1 MIDKN
6 SNGQN
11 ISADFISALTA
22 DSRTYDVK
30 IIYDGSALDCP
41 LFGLSIT
48 KGSSGD
54 ESGFSIGSIVGSTLT
69 FTTDT
74 LPTSV
79 KGEELEVQIGVSV
92 GESYEYV
99 TMGTFVV
106 ADVQKTL
113 YRTTVTAYGATIT
126 RTGDAFVVP
135 QTQTLANIAS
145 SISTSMSALAG
156 RTISVT
162 FDSGITTSKNITASM
177 NGLTVYQALGVLAS
191 VCGGFVMDT
200 YDGNIKVCRFSDTP
214 TLVRDTSTMLTLPV
228 VAETDFEI
236 AGVLCIVSPES
247 EDDEGE
253 VIPAVQFP
261 ANPTGDENLVLQ
273 NEYMTQDLYTSYL
286 ATLTG
291 YEYRPATIGL
301 TYGDPRLEGND
312 VVQITDTDGNVYVV
326 PCHMLTHTYDGGF
339 STEVIAV
346 QATPQ
351 ENDVSSSAG
360 SLTETLSNVSASA
373 ISARASAESAKAS
386 ADSALEYAE
395 TAKETTDEIV
405 AYAETAGK
413 TVTQILNDGETAGEM
428 ARQATASATSALK
441 GLATVE
447 DVVDTLNWIA
457 THCQYEKTTDVT
469 IVTGKAYYTVTATQ
483 VASPTDADIA
493 TYYELVSGAYVKTT
507 DTSVVSGKTYYTV
520 VGEPVTNP
528 VVADIDTYY
537 ELEITEAVSNY
548 INTHVAVTDEG
559 LWLVPDDTQG
569 SNKVLVAVGGQGH
582 TYPVAGTYILDGNDN
597 ILAQF
602 LASGAQIGK
611 NGGAHSIIDADGQR
625 FYARDGT
632 TQLANIG
639 YGSGASESGTATA
652 PYYDFGIRK
661 SGTTKGN
668 YSVAEGVDTTAS
680 GYASHAEGSGTLAS
694 GHRSHAEGS
703 SVNENSVTKP
713 ATASGSAS
721 HAEGLGT
728 TASGSASH
736 AEGLG
741 TTASGN
747 YSHAGGTRTEAQ
759 GENSVAYGYGTIA
772 NKIMQVAIGTFNA
785 IDPGDNPDA
794 AYGDGKYLFII
805 GNGQNSTTGRHNALT
820 VDWAGNIELAGT
832 VKDFIVTDTK
842 SKSTGSISA
851 NTGVEVTI
859 DVTKTGY
866 TPIGIIGIRFTGASS
881 GYCQPRQFRIDNG
894 SAIIYAWNSHT
905 SAHTWTAYCTVLYVK
920 NAG

>member
-30 IIYDGSALDCP
+30 IIYNGSALDCP

-79 KGEELEVQIGVSV
+79 KGEELQVQIGVSV

-106 ADVQKTL
+106 SDVEKTL

-162 FDSGITTSKNITASM
+162 FDSGVTTSKTITASM
-177 NGLTVYQALGVLAS
+177 NGLTVYQALEVLAS
-191 VCGGFVMDT
+191 VCGGFAIDT

-214 TLVRDTSTMLTLPV
+214 TLVRDTSTMLALPV

-261 ANPTGDENLVLQ
+261 TNPTGNENLVLQ

-291 YEYRPATIGL
+291 YQYRPSTIGL

-312 VVQITDTDGNVYVV
+312 VVQTTDTNGNVYVV

-428 ARQATASATSALK
+428 ARQATASATTALK
-441 GLATVE
+441 GLSTVE

-457 THCQYEKTTDVT
+457 THCEYEKTTDVT

-483 VASPTDADIA
+483 VASPTNDDIV
-493 TYYELVSGAYVKTT
+493 TYYELVSGEYVKTT
-507 DTSVVSGKTYYTV
+507 DTSVVSGKDYYTV

-528 VVADIDTYY
+528 VVADIGTYY

-559 LWLVPDDTQG
+559 LWLIPDDTQG

-582 TYPVAGTYILDGNDN
+582 TYEQAGTYIIDENDN
-597 ILAQF
+597 ISAQF
-602 LASGAQIGK
+602 LE
-611 NGGAHSIIDADGQR
+611 N
-625 FYARDGT
+625 GT
-632 TQLANIG
+632 TIYGPSNTLIAHLG
-639 YGSGASESGTATA
+639 YGSGTDRGGGTSDA
-652 PYYDFGIRK
+652 PYYTLGIRGG
-661 SGTTKGN
+661 SVGN
-668 YSVAEGVDTTAS
+668 YSTTEGYSTTAS
-680 GYASHAEGSGTLAS
+680 GFASHAEGYWTEA
-694 GHRSHAEGS
+694 RNRYSHAEG
-703 SVNENSVTKP
+703 VNTI
-713 ATASGSAS
+713 TSGDGAHAEGWGTRGYGNAS
-721 HAEGLGT
+721 HAEGKD
-728 TASGSASH
+728 SASP
-736 AEGLG
+736 A
-741 TTASGN
+741 N
-747 YSHAGGTRTEAQ
+747 YSHAQNLGTLAQ
-759 GENSVAYGYGTIA
+759 YQSQTVIGEYNSPI
-772 NKIMQVAIGTFNA
+772 
-785 IDPGDNPDA
+785 
-794 AYGDGKYLFII
+794 YGDAFEI
-805 GNGQNSTTGRHNALT
+805 GNGTADNARSNALT
-820 VDWAGNIELAGT
+820 VDWDGDICLGLDTTAASGT
-832 VKDFIVTDTK
+832 TDGDLYAAITALGWQSDVIV
-842 SKSTGSISA
+842 
-851 NTGVEVTI
+851 
-859 DVTKTGY
+859 
-866 TPIGIIGIRFTGASS
+866 
-881 GYCQPRQFRIDNG
+881 
-894 SAIIYAWNSHT
+894 
-905 SAHTWTAYCTVLYVK
+905 
-920 NAG
+920 

>member
-30 IIYDGSALDCP
+30 IIYNGSALDCP

-79 KGEELEVQIGVSV
+79 KGEELQVQIGVSV

-106 ADVQKTL
+106 SDVEKTL

-162 FDSGITTSKNITASM
+162 FDSGVTTSKTITASM
-177 NGLTVYQALGVLAS
+177 NGLTVYQALEVLAS
-191 VCGGFVMDT
+191 VCGGFAIDT

-214 TLVRDTSTMLTLPV
+214 TLVRDTSTMLALPV

-261 ANPTGDENLVLQ
+261 TNPTGNENLVLQ

-291 YEYRPATIGL
+291 YQYRPSTIGL

-312 VVQITDTDGNVYVV
+312 VVQTTDTNGNVYVV

-441 GLATVE
+441 GLSTVE

-457 THCQYEKTTDVT
+457 THCEYNKTTDVT

-483 VASPTDADIA
+483 VSSPTDADIV
-493 TYYELVSGAYVKTT
+493 TYYELVSGEYVKTT
-507 DTSVVSGKTYYTV
+507 DTSVVSGKDYYTV

-528 VVADIDTYY
+528 VVADIGTYY

-559 LWLVPDDTQG
+559 LWLIPDDTQG
-569 SNKVLVAVGGQGH
+569 SNKVLIATGGAGH
-582 TYPVAGTYILDGNDN
+582 TYEDAGTYIIDENDN
-597 ILAQF
+597 ISAQF
-602 LASGAQIGK
+602 LEDGMTIYGGT
-611 NGGAHSIIDADGQR
+611 NGTLIAH
-625 FYARDGT
+625 
-632 TQLANIG
+632 LG
-639 YGSGASESGTATA
+639 YGDTQGESGIVNA
-652 PYYDFGIRK
+652 PYYTLGVRNSLEDAQQYDPNSTYEIGDVCIYDGKKYIAREAI
-661 SGTTKGN
+661 TTPEAWASFKWSFVIGE
-668 YSVAEGVDTTAS
+668 YSTAEGEGCISSDLRSHAEGDETKAINWSAHTEGRMTIAS
-680 GYASHAEGSGTLAS
+680 GKTSHAEGYLTLASKTASHAEGAQARATGIY
-694 GHRSHAEGS
+694 SHAEGS
-703 SVNENSVTKP
+703 HTQ
-713 ATASGSAS
+713 ASGHSS
-721 HAEGLGT
+721 HAQ
-728 TASGSASH
+728 
-736 AEGLG
+736 
-741 TTASGN
+741 N
-747 YSHAGGTRTEAQ
+747 YR
-759 GENSVAYGYGTIA
+759 TIA
-772 NKIMQVAIGTFNA
+772 DQDGQTAIGRYN
-785 IDPGDNPDA
+785 DNQLDTA
-794 AYGDGKYLFII
+794 FEI
-805 GNGQNSTTGRHNALT
+805 GNGTADDARSNALT
-820 VDWAGNIELAGT
+820 VDWDVYRWRWQTLA
-832 VKDFIVTDTK
+832 
-842 SKSTGSISA
+842 
-851 NTGVEVTI
+851 
-859 DVTKTGY
+859 
-866 TPIGIIGIRFTGASS
+866 
-881 GYCQPRQFRIDNG
+881 QFRRYCISRG
-894 SAIIYAWNSHT
+894 SSCAWSY
-905 SAHTWTAYCTVLYVK
+905 S
-920 NAG
+920 

>member
-54 ESGFSIGSIVGSTLT
+54 ESGFTIGSIVGSTLT

-145 SISTSMSALAG
+145 SISSSISALAG

-162 FDSGITTSKNITASM
+162 FDSVITTSKTITASM

-191 VCGGFVMDT
+191 VCGGFVIDT

-261 ANPTGDENLVLQ
+261 TNPTGDENLVLQ
-273 NEYMTQDLYTSYL
+273 NEYMTQDLYSSYL

-312 VVQITDTDGNVYVV
+312 VVQITDTNGNVYVV

-428 ARQATASATSALK
+428 ARQATASATTALK

-483 VASPTDADIA
+483 VSSPTDDDIA
-493 TYYELVSGAYVKTT
+493 TYYELVSGEYVKTT
-507 DTSVVSGKTYYTV
+507 DTSVVSGKDYYTV
-520 VGEPVTNP
+520 VGEPVANP
-528 VVADIDTYY
+528 VVADIGTYY

-559 LWLVPDDTQG
+559 LWLIPNNTQG
-569 SNKVLVAVGGQGH
+569 GNKVLIAVGGQGH
-582 TYPVAGTYILDGNDN
+582 TYEDAGTYILDENGN
-597 ILAQF
+597 ISAQF
-602 LASGAQIGK
+602 LEDGATIYA
-611 NGGAHSIIDADGQR
+611 NNTLIAH
-625 FYARDGT
+625 
-632 TQLANIG
+632 LG
-639 YGSGASESGTATA
+639 YGQGYDSGGQLVDA
-652 PYYDFGIRK
+652 PFYSLGVRNGAI
-661 SGTTKGN
+661 GN
-668 YSVAEGVDTTAS
+668 YSVAEGNITVAS
-680 GYASHAEGSGTLAS
+680 GYASHAEGYGGYATGVASHKEGGLNVKATGDNSHAEGAGTLAS
-694 GHRSHAEGS
+694 GYESHAEGR
-703 SVNENSVTKP
+703 N
-713 ATASGSAS
+713 
-721 HAEGLGT
+721 
-728 TASGSASH
+728 
-736 AEGLG
+736 
-741 TTASGN
+741 
-747 YSHAGGTRTEAQ
+747 TEARGRWAHSQ
-759 GENSVAYGYGTIA
+759 NYHTIA
-772 NKIMQVAIGTFNA
+772 NKRAQTAIGKYNEEEA
-785 IDPGDNPDA
+785 GGDDN
-794 AYGDGKYLFII
+794 DGTYALII
-805 GNGQNSTTGRHNALT
+805 GNGTADNARSNALT
-820 VDWAGNIELAGT
+820 VDWDGNVQMALDTTAQSGT
-832 VKDFIVTDTK
+832 DYDLYAAITALGWQSDVIV
-842 SKSTGSISA
+842 
-851 NTGVEVTI
+851 
-859 DVTKTGY
+859 
-866 TPIGIIGIRFTGASS
+866 
-881 GYCQPRQFRIDNG
+881 
-894 SAIIYAWNSHT
+894 
-905 SAHTWTAYCTVLYVK
+905 
-920 NAG
+920 

>member
-11 ISADFISALTA
+11 ISADFISALTS

-79 KGEELEVQIGVSV
+79 KGEELQVQIGVSV

-126 RTGDAFVVP
+126 RTGDAFAVP

-145 SISTSMSALAG
+145 SISTSISALAG
-156 RTISVT
+156 HTISVT
-162 FDSGITTSKNITASM
+162 FDSGITTSKTITASM

-200 YDGNIKVCRFSDTP
+200 YDGNIKICRFNDTP
-214 TLVRDTSTMLTLPV
+214 TLVRDTSTMLALPV

-261 ANPTGDENLVLQ
+261 TNPTGDENLVLQ

-286 ATLTG
+286 ATLAG

-373 ISARASAESAKAS
+373 ISARASAEIAKAS

-428 ARQATASATSALK
+428 ARQATESATTALK
-441 GLATVE
+441 GLSTVE

-457 THCQYEKTTDVT
+457 THCQYNKTTDVT

-483 VASPTDADIA
+483 VSSPTDADIA

-528 VVADIDTYY
+528 VVADIGTYY

-559 LWLVPDDTQG
+559 LWLIPDNTQG
-569 SNKVLVAVGGQGH
+569 SNKVLIAVGGTGH
-582 TYPVAGTYILDGNDN
+582 TYEQAGTYIIDGSDN
-597 ILAQF
+597 VLAQF
-602 LASGAQIGK
+602 LANGAQIGQS
-611 NGGAHSIIDADGQR
+611 GGAHSVIDANGQR
-625 FYARDGT
+625 FYATNGT
-632 TQLANIG
+632 TLIAHLG
-639 YGSGASESGTATA
+639 YGPGTDSGGGTSDA
-652 PYYDFGIRK
+652 PYYTL
-661 SGTTKGN
+661 GTRIGTVGN
-668 YSVAEGVDTTAS
+668 YSTAEGRNIIASGATSHAEGYGTTASGLCSHAEGIDTTAS
-680 GYASHAEGSGTLAS
+680 GSNSHAEGAITTAS
-694 GHRSHAEGS
+694 GYYAHAEGS
-703 SVNENSVTKP
+703 T
-713 ATASGSAS
+713 
-721 HAEGLGT
+721 T
-728 TASGSASH
+728 TASGD
-736 AEGLG
+736 
-741 TTASGN
+741 
-747 YSHAGGTRTEAQ
+747 YSHAQ
-759 GENSVAYGYGTIA
+759 NHGTIA
-772 NKIMQVAIGTFNA
+772 QRKSQTVIGEYNIADTGGTDENTR
-785 IDPGDNPDA
+785 GDYA
-794 AYGDGKYLFII
+794 VIV
-805 GNGQNSTTGRHNALT
+805 GNGTANDARSNALT
-820 VDWAGNIELAGT
+820 VDWFGDVCLALDTTAQSGT
-832 VKDFIVTDTK
+832 TDGDLYASITALGWQSDVIV
-842 SKSTGSISA
+842 
-851 NTGVEVTI
+851 
-859 DVTKTGY
+859 
-866 TPIGIIGIRFTGASS
+866 
-881 GYCQPRQFRIDNG
+881 
-894 SAIIYAWNSHT
+894 
-905 SAHTWTAYCTVLYVK
+905 
-920 NAG
+920 

>member
-54 ESGFSIGSIVGSTLT
+54 ESGFTIGSIVGSTLT

-145 SISTSMSALAG
+145 SISSSISALAG

-162 FDSGITTSKNITASM
+162 FDSVITTSKTITASM

-191 VCGGFVMDT
+191 VCGGFVIDT

-261 ANPTGDENLVLQ
+261 TNPTGDENLVLQ
-273 NEYMTQDLYTSYL
+273 NEYMTQDLYSSYL

-428 ARQATASATSALK
+428 ARQATASATTALK

-483 VASPTDADIA
+483 VSSPTDDDIA
-493 TYYELVSGAYVKTT
+493 TYYELVSGEYVKTT
-507 DTSVVSGKTYYTV
+507 DTSVVSGKDYYTV
-520 VGEPVTNP
+520 VGEPVANP
-528 VVADIDTYY
+528 VVADIGTYY

-559 LWLVPDDTQG
+559 LWLIPNNTQG
-569 SNKVLVAVGGQGH
+569 GNKVLIAVGGQGH
-582 TYPVAGTYILDGNDN
+582 TYEDAGTYILDENGN
-597 ILAQF
+597 ISAQF
-602 LASGAQIGK
+602 LEDGATIYA
-611 NGGAHSIIDADGQR
+611 NNTLIAH
-625 FYARDGT
+625 
-632 TQLANIG
+632 LG
-639 YGSGASESGTATA
+639 YGQGYDSGGQLVDA
-652 PYYDFGIRK
+652 PFYSLGVRNGAI
-661 SGTTKGN
+661 GN
-668 YSVAEGVDTTAS
+668 YSVAEGNITVAS
-680 GYASHAEGSGTLAS
+680 GYASHAEGYGGYATGVASHKEGGLNVKATGDNSHAEGAGTLAS
-694 GHRSHAEGS
+694 GYESHAEGR
-703 SVNENSVTKP
+703 N
-713 ATASGSAS
+713 
-721 HAEGLGT
+721 
-728 TASGSASH
+728 
-736 AEGLG
+736 
-741 TTASGN
+741 
-747 YSHAGGTRTEAQ
+747 TEARGRWAHSQ
-759 GENSVAYGYGTIA
+759 NYHTIA
-772 NKIMQVAIGTFNA
+772 NKRAQTAIGKYNEEEA
-785 IDPGDNPDA
+785 GGDDN
-794 AYGDGKYLFII
+794 DGTYALII
-805 GNGQNSTTGRHNALT
+805 GNGTADNARSNALT
-820 VDWAGNIELAGT
+820 VDWDGNVQMALDTTAQSGT
-832 VKDFIVTDTK
+832 DYDLYAAITALGWQSDVIV
-842 SKSTGSISA
+842 
-851 NTGVEVTI
+851 
-859 DVTKTGY
+859 
-866 TPIGIIGIRFTGASS
+866 
-881 GYCQPRQFRIDNG
+881 
-894 SAIIYAWNSHT
+894 
-905 SAHTWTAYCTVLYVK
+905 
-920 NAG
+920 

>member
-11 ISADFISALTA
+11 ISADFISALTS

-79 KGEELEVQIGVSV
+79 KGEELQVQIGVSV

-126 RTGDAFVVP
+126 RTGDAFAVP

-145 SISTSMSALAG
+145 SISTSISALAG
-156 RTISVT
+156 HTISVT
-162 FDSGITTSKNITASM
+162 FDSGITTSKTITASM

-200 YDGNIKVCRFSDTP
+200 YDGNIKICRFNDTP
-214 TLVRDTSTMLTLPV
+214 TLVRDTSTMLALPV

-261 ANPTGDENLVLQ
+261 TNPTGDENLVLQ

-286 ATLTG
+286 ATLAG

-373 ISARASAESAKAS
+373 ISARASAEIAKAS

-457 THCQYEKTTDVT
+457 THCEYEKTTDQT

-483 VASPTDADIA
+483 VSTPTDADIV
-493 TYYELVSGAYVKTT
+493 TYYELVSGEYVKTT

-520 VGEPVTNP
+520 IGEPVTNP
-528 VVADIDTYY
+528 VVADIGTYY

-548 INTHVAVTDEG
+548 INTHVMVTDEG

-569 SNKVLVAVGGQGH
+569 SNKVLIAVGGQGH
-582 TYPVAGTYILDGNDN
+582 TYEDAGTYILDGSDN
-597 ILAQF
+597 VLAQF
-602 LASGAQIGK
+602 LASGAQIGQT
-611 NGGAHSIIDADGQR
+611 GESHLEMDYHSMQLVDREGNPY
-625 FYARDGT
+625 FYVSDLRDRDGNVYIEDTIESTGQLRSYRLSHICDT
-632 TQLANIG
+632 TKPISVYVNGSLVSDENYSIDFNQMLQTSRVDFTYTPQIG
-639 YGSGASESGTATA
+639 TIIVEYYATGQNA
-652 PYYDFGIRK
+652 KALTFGIRNGEVGAM
-661 SGTTKGN
+661 SVGLGYNVVADGTYSFAEGQE
-668 YSVAEGVDTTAS
+668 SVAS
-680 GYASHAEGSGTLAS
+680 GATSHAEGWGTLAGS
-694 GHRSHAEGS
+694 SCCHAEGNHTKALGVS
-703 SVNENSVTKP
+703 SH
-713 ATASGSAS
+713 ASGYSTQANYGQQFVCG
-721 HAEGLGT
+721 AYNDNK
-728 TASGSASH
+728 
-736 AEGLG
+736 
-741 TTASGN
+741 SGN
-747 YSHAGGTRTEAQ
+747 AFE
-759 GENSVAYGYGTIA
+759 
-772 NKIMQVAIGTFNA
+772 
-785 IDPGDNPDA
+785 
-794 AYGDGKYLFII
+794 I
-805 GNGQNSTTGRHNALT
+805 GNGTANDARSNALT
-820 VDWAGNIELAGT
+820 VDWDGDVCLALDTTSQSGT
-832 VKDFIVTDTK
+832 DYDLYTAITALGWQNDVIV
-842 SKSTGSISA
+842 
-851 NTGVEVTI
+851 
-859 DVTKTGY
+859 
-866 TPIGIIGIRFTGASS
+866 
-881 GYCQPRQFRIDNG
+881 
-894 SAIIYAWNSHT
+894 
-905 SAHTWTAYCTVLYVK
+905 
-920 NAG
+920 